1 MDRHVGGR
9 ATVDGV
15 LTCDGPGWEHMTDAI
30 TDGIRMDRTT
40 RERIARR
47 YDGRMRRSHVRWK
60 LRVDPA
66 YAATAAAVAQPPLPL
81 LDIGCGLGLLGQY
94 LNADRHIQPY
104 IGLDHDRRKIIAGRR
119 AAHRGGLD
127 AVMDLQHASVDDLP
141 AVHGHVALLDVL
153 HYLDIRRQRR
163 LLQAATEH
171 LAPGG
176 CLVIRSVLRE
186 PNWRFHAT
194 RVEEFFLRVSGW
206 IPGGAQHY
214 PTAAELRRP
223 LEDAGLEV
231 CIRSL
236 RGRTPY
242 NSYLIVAH
250 AHR

>member
-1 MDRHVGGR
+1 
-9 ATVDGV
+9 
-15 LTCDGPGWEHMTDAI
+15 
-30 TDGIRMDRTT
+30 MDRTT
-40 RERIARR
+40 REMIARR
-47 YDGRMRRSHVRWK
+47 YDGRLQRCHVRWK

-66 YAATAAAVAQPPLPL
+66 YAATAAAIAGIPLPL

-94 LNADRHIQPY
+94 LNAPGHVQPY
-104 IGLDHDRRKIIAGRR
+104 VGLDHDQRKVVAAQR

-127 AVMDLQHASVDDLP
+127 AVVNLQHADADELP
-141 AVHGHVALLDVL
+141 AVRGHVAMLDVL
-153 HYLDIRRQRR
+153 HYLGAERQRS
-163 LLQAATEH
+163 LLQAATGH
-171 LAPGG
+171 LAPNG

-186 PNWRFHAT
+186 SNWRFHAT

-231 CIRSL
+231 RIESL

-242 NSYLIVAH
+242 NSYLIVAR

>member
-1 MDRHVGGR
+1 
-9 ATVDGV
+9 
-15 LTCDGPGWEHMTDAI
+15 
-30 TDGIRMDRTT
+30 MDRTA
-40 RERIARR
+40 RELIARR
-47 YDGRMRRSHVRWK
+47 YDGRLQRSHVRWK
-60 LRVDPA
+60 LRADPA
-66 YAATAAAVAQPPLPL
+66 YAATAAIIAGTPLPL

-94 LNADRHIQPY
+94 LNAGEKLQPY
-104 IGLDHDRRKIIAGRR
+104 VGLDHDHRKILAGRR

-127 AVMDLQHASVDDLP
+127 VVVELQHAGADQLP

-153 HYLDIRRQRR
+153 HYLDARRQRS
-163 LLQAATEH
+163 LLKAATGH
-171 LAPGG
+171 LAPDG

-194 RVEEFFLRVSGW
+194 RVEEFFLRTSGW

-231 CIRSL
+231 AIRPL

>member
-1 MDRHVGGR
+1 
-9 ATVDGV
+9 
-15 LTCDGPGWEHMTDAI
+15 
-30 TDGIRMDRTT
+30 MDRTA
-40 RERIARR
+40 RELIARR
-47 YDGRMRRSHVRWK
+47 YDSRLQRSHVRWK
-60 LRVDPA
+60 LCVDPA
-66 YAATAAAVAQPPLPL
+66 YAATAAAIAGTPLPL

-94 LNADRHIQPY
+94 LNAGGNVQPY
-104 IGLDHDRRKIIAGRR
+104 VGLDHDRRKILAGQH
-119 AAHRGGLD
+119 AVHRGGLD
-127 AVMDLQHASVDDLP
+127 AVMELQHAEADELP
-141 AVHGHVALLDVL
+141 AVRGHVVLLDVL
-153 HYLDIRRQRR
+153 HYLGAGRQRS
-163 LLQAATEH
+163 LLKAATEH
-171 LAPGG
+171 LAPDG

-194 RVEEFFLRVSGW
+194 RVEEFFLRTSGW

-231 CIRSL
+231 GIKSL

>member
-1 MDRHVGGR
+1 M
-9 ATVDGV
+9 
-15 LTCDGPGWEHMTDAI
+15 
-30 TDGIRMDRTT
+30 TDGITAGARMDRTT
-40 RERIARR
+40 RELIARR
-47 YDGRMRRSHVRWK
+47 YDGWLRRSHVRWK
-60 LRVDPA
+60 LRADPA
-66 YAATAAAVAQPPLPL
+66 YAATAAAVAYTPLPL

-94 LNADRHIQPY
+94 LNAGRTIQPY
-104 IGLDHDRRKIIAGRR
+104 VGLDHDRRKVIAGQR
-119 AAHRGGLD
+119 AAHRAGLD

-153 HYLDIRRQRR
+153 HYLDARRQRS
-163 LLQAATEH
+163 LLRAATDH
-171 LAPGG
+171 LAPDG

-194 RVEEFFLRVSGW
+194 RVEEFFLRISGW

-223 LEDAGLEV
+223 LEDAGLDV
-231 CIRSL
+231 VIRPL

>member
-1 MDRHVGGR
+1 
-9 ATVDGV
+9 
-15 LTCDGPGWEHMTDAI
+15 
-30 TDGIRMDRTT
+30 MDRTT
-40 RERIARR
+40 REMIARR
-47 YDGRMRRSHVRWK
+47 YDGRLQRCHVRWK

-66 YAATAAAVAQPPLPL
+66 YAATAAAIAGTPLPL

-94 LNADRHIQPY
+94 LNAMGHVQPY
-104 IGLDHDRRKIIAGRR
+104 VGIDHDHRKIVAAQS

-127 AVMDLQHASVDDLP
+127 AVVNLQHAGADELP
-141 AVHGHVALLDVL
+141 AMHGHVAMLDVL
-153 HYLDIRRQRR
+153 HYLSAERQRS
-163 LLQAATEH
+163 LLQAATGH
-171 LAPGG
+171 LAPDG

-223 LEDAGLEV
+223 LEDAGLDV
-231 CIRSL
+231 CIESL

-242 NSYLIVAH
+242 NSYLIVAR